1 MLELDT
7 NNKKGLEGTPKT
19 APLGNTAKSS
29 STFEK
34 KRDFQTVISSI
45 RSARQKRFDLLKSI
59 RKLYLRAGTNAGLA
73 IPAEFHRT
81 TNCKH
86 AMTGSDVTLNKCK
99 DTVRNGFRGF
109 YTGLQ
114 TCGSVWTC
122 PICSNRIQEVR
133 RSEIATAM
141 TYFYESKKQ
150 AAMVTLTFPHTAAST
165 LKELLKKQSEALTH
179 FRGGRAW
186 LNFKKSIGFEGL
198 IRSLE
203 ITRGPNGWHPH
214 THELWFIDE
223 NVDQV
228 EFLNFVNDRWLSS
241 CIKSGLIDEHD
252 EVKQIAFIKHS
263 VDIKFNCNTSEYIA
277 KFDAKENWGV
287 DREIAKAS
295 SKKGKL
301 SGLHPFQLAFQG
313 YDKLFL
319 EYTLA
324 IKGKAQLFW
333 SRGLKDKVEI
343 NQIDDEEIAEN
354 ECDENLDEVIGF
366 LFKHQWQTVLK
377 NDLRHKI
384 LELVEDGFD
393 IVDIHRYIFQ
403 IEWSVSNV
411 SLDTDTI
418 PFEK

>member
-1 MLELDT
+1 MISLDT
-7 NNKKGLEGTPKT
+7 TTKNGVGGTPKI

-59 RKLYLRAGTNAGLA
+59 RKLYLRAGTTAGLA

-86 AMTGSDVTLNKCK
+86 AMTGNDVTLNKCQ
-99 DTVRNGFRGF
+99 DPVRNGFRGF

-141 TYFYESKKQ
+141 TYFYGIKKQ

-165 LKELLKKQSEALTH
+165 LKDLLKKQSEALTH
-179 FRGGRAW
+179 FRGGRTW

-223 NVDQV
+223 DVDQV
-228 EFLNFVNDRWLSS
+228 EFLNFVNERWLSS

-277 KFDAKENWGV
+277 KFDAKEHWGV

-333 SRGLKDKVEI
+333 SKGLKDKVGI

-354 ECDENLDEVIGF
+354 ESNLDEVIGF
-366 LFKHQWQTVLK
+366 LFKHQWKTVLK

-384 LELVEDGFD
+384 LEMVEDGFD
-393 IVDIHRYIFQ
+393 IVEIHRYIFQ
-403 IEWSVSNV
+403 IQLSVSNV

>member
-1 MLELDT
+1 MILLDT
-7 NNKKGLEGTPKT
+7 TTNDGVGGTPKI

-45 RSARQKRFDLLKSI
+45 RTARQKRFDLLKSI
-59 RKLYLRAGTNAGLA
+59 RKLYLRAGTNAGLT

-86 AMTGSDVTLNKCK
+86 AMTGNDVTLNKCP
-99 DTVRNGFRGF
+99 DPVRNGFRGF

-122 PICSNRIQEVR
+122 PLCSNRIQEVR
-133 RSEIATAM
+133 RAEIATAM
-141 TYFYESKKQ
+141 SHFYAVKKQ
-150 AAMVTLTFPHTAAST
+150 AAMVTLTFPHTAANT
-165 LKELLKKQSEALTH
+165 LKELLKKQTEALTQ

-186 LNFKKSIGFEGL
+186 LNFKNSIGFEGL

-223 NVDQV
+223 LIDEV
-228 EFLNFVNDRWLSS
+228 EFINFVNERWLAC
-241 CIKSGLIDEHD
+241 CIKAGLVDSEDEN
-252 EVKQIAFIKHS
+252 KQTAFIKHS

-301 SGLHPFQLAFQG
+301 SGMHPFELAFKG

-319 EYTLA
+319 EYTSA
-324 IKGKAQLFW
+324 IKGKSQLFW
-333 SRGLKDKVEI
+333 SRGLKDKVGI
-343 NQIDDEEIAEN
+343 NQVDDEDIAES
-354 ECDENLDEVIGF
+354 ESPDKNLDEVIGF
-366 LFKHQWQTVLK
+366 LFRHQWKTVLR

-384 LELVEDGFD
+384 LELIEDGFD
-393 IVDIHRYIFQ
+393 IVDIHRYIFK
-403 IEWSVSNV
+403 IESSVSNV
-411 SLDTDTI
+411 SLDTDTK
-418 PFEK
+418 PF